1 MKKTMLKKISVYFR
15 NMQLAKKMIFVYAVF
30 LGIIVLITTGAL
42 QISLG
47 IYDEKL
53 YEKSLQELDF
63 FSQKVNDSLQDVEN
77 LSYSIAMDTEIQE
90 QLAKLDGLNELSAE
104 YSYEMY
110 VFRSMLINELYS
122 HEIIKNITYTDR
134 DNTTFTVGEDTGS
147 INEMEYG
154 QLLEDMA
161 AGRGAYVEYPPT
173 EDYPYM
179 VSGRDI
185 LESLNASLDY
195 LGSLIFVSDVSGLI
209 RAAREEFP
217 SVEFIVLS
225 GYGEYEYTSQ
235 AMELGV
241 RHYVLKPCDEE
252 RISEILRKVEAEI
265 EKKRGQRQKMEDYRQ
280 TVEQLLP
287 RAREQIL
294 RNLLLER
301 ETLNE
306 EGRRFLKEIGA
317 AVEPLRLLGFRAEKG
332 FDELEQFILENVL
345 KELLGGH
352 SVLKSVCIDEEVVFL
367 LKEQDT
373 DILRKAAKRIYTEL
387 APFAK
392 RGLLA
397 AASAGGSAEDLG
409 RLYIEMEDLFQMG
422 YMFPEGSLISREN
435 FGENAG
441 EMEALIDCY
450 RIQKADSFEE
460 ILFEVYLMYLKM
472 KAENLSREKM
482 EEVCRGGAQML
493 GTAGLEDG
501 RLPEETGR
509 IVEILTGQIA
519 EKNLTGQPEAEEERM
534 RRILLAIYQNL
545 GSQNLSIQY
554 LSKEILYMNEEY
566 FGRLFSRHMKEKFSS
581 FLLNRRIALAKRLML
596 YRPDIRLSQLAEIVG
611 YAPDGQ
617 YFSKAFR
624 KVTDMSPT
632 EYKEKIKKGE
642 LSEEG

>member
-1 MKKTMLKKISVYFR
+1 MYRLLIVDDEEIEREGMAQFIPWEKYGVELAGTAWNGSDGLEKIR
-15 NMQLAKKMIFVYAVF
+15 NTHPD
-30 LGIIVLITTGAL
+30 IVLTDIKMPVMD
-42 QISLG
+42 G
-47 IYDEKL
+47 I
-53 YEKSLQELDF
+53 
-63 FSQKVNDSLQDVEN
+63 
-77 LSYSIAMDTEIQE
+77 
-90 QLAKLDGLNELSAE
+90 
-104 YSYEMY
+104 
-110 VFRSMLINELYS
+110 
-122 HEIIKNITYTDR
+122 
-134 DNTTFTVGEDTGS
+134 
-147 INEMEYG
+147 
-154 QLLEDMA
+154 
-161 AGRGAYVEYPPT
+161 
-173 EDYPYM
+173 
-179 VSGRDI
+179 
-185 LESLNASLDY
+185 
-195 LGSLIFVSDVSGLI
+195 GLI

-317 AVEPLRLLGFRAEKG
+317 AGEPLRLLGFRAEKG

-352 SVLKSVCIDEEVVFL
+352 SVLESVCIDEEVVFL

-373 DILRKAAKRIYTEL
+373 DMLRKAAKRIYTEL

-392 RGLLA
+392 RSLLA

-450 RIQKADSFEE
+450 RIQKADTFEE

-482 EEVCRGGAQML
+482 EEVCRWGAQML
-493 GTAGLEDG
+493 GIAGLEDG
-501 RLPEETGR
+501 RLPEEAGT

-519 EKNLTGQPEAEEERM
+519 AKNLPGQPDAEEERM

-581 FLLNRRIALAKRLML
+581 FLLNRRIALAKRLIL

>member
-1 MKKTMLKKISVYFR
+1 MYRLLIVDDEEIEREGMAQFIPWEKYDVELAGTAWNGADGLEKIRSTR
-15 NMQLAKKMIFVYAVF
+15 PD
-30 LGIIVLITTGAL
+30 IVLTDIKMPVMD
-42 QISLG
+42 G
-47 IYDEKL
+47 I
-53 YEKSLQELDF
+53 
-63 FSQKVNDSLQDVEN
+63 
-77 LSYSIAMDTEIQE
+77 
-90 QLAKLDGLNELSAE
+90 
-104 YSYEMY
+104 
-110 VFRSMLINELYS
+110 
-122 HEIIKNITYTDR
+122 
-134 DNTTFTVGEDTGS
+134 
-147 INEMEYG
+147 
-154 QLLEDMA
+154 
-161 AGRGAYVEYPPT
+161 
-173 EDYPYM
+173 
-179 VSGRDI
+179 
-185 LESLNASLDY
+185 
-195 LGSLIFVSDVSGLI
+195 GLI

-482 EEVCRGGAQML
+482 EEVCRWGAQML

-501 RLPEETGR
+501 RLPEE
-509 IVEILTGQIA
+509 TGQIA